1 MFLRKKLFI
10 AASMYKVVKGT
21 DVFYRYSTLLYLT
34 KMVCFG
40 ICIDMG
46 GIKEKWPTVR
56 PFAIFLSTFLLV

>member
-46 GIKEKWPTVR
+46 GIKVLEM
-56 PFAIFLSTFLLV
+56 